1 MDKRPDIGT
10 AASAA
15 PDASA
20 RAHARD
26 AEGAGAG
33 SGAAGG
39 AIGGAAAGA
48 TAGGLTLGP
57 IGAVVGAIAGAVGG
71 GWAGMSAGA
80 AAEEVPP
87 DRDEAWRSHYE
98 ARPDRPADLAY
109 DRVRP
114 AYQLG
119 YLASRN
125 PDYAERDFD
134 AVERDL
140 EAGWNAAMRERHGVW
155 SSVRTYARE
164 AYEREGPRARGA
176 TFADRDMGG
185 SATHHRASYSD
196 PIPERS
202 EDDVLR
208 TSEDYARRP
217 SPEEPAPRRDERGG
231 RA

>member
-1 MDKRPDIGT
+1 MEKRPDIGT
-10 AASAA
+10 AGSAA
-15 PDASA
+15 PGASPGT
-20 RAHARD
+20 HAGD
-26 AEGAGAG
+26 TEGAGAKTG
-33 SGAAGG
+33 TAGG
-39 AIGGAAAGA
+39 ALGGAAAGA

-71 GWAGMSAGA
+71 GWAGMAAGA
-80 AAEEVPP
+80 ASEEAPV

-98 ARPDRPADLAY
+98 ALPDRPADLAY

-114 AYQLG
+114 AYHLG

-134 AVERDL
+134 TVERDL
-140 EAGWNAAMRERHGVW
+140 ESGWNASMRDRHGEW
-155 SSVRTYARE
+155 SGVRAFARE

-196 PIPERS
+196 PIPQRT
-202 EDDVLR
+202 DDGVLG

-217 SPEEPAPRRDERGG
+217 LPADDEPRPGERGG
-231 RA
+231 QG